1 MHTARHVYN
10 ISRPLRVWCSPGPD
24 ATVHVFFHV
33 FRVQVMVCHVPLIII
48 RFGQRAH
55 TRARARTVNRYLQ
68 RSEYNAM

>member
-33 FRVQVMVCHVPLIII
+33 FRVQVMACHVPLIII
-48 RFGQRAH
+48 RFGQRA
-55 TRARARTVNRYLQ
+55 RTVNRGTYLQ
-68 RSEYNAM
+68 RSEYYIQRDVK